1 MHSDIGPLCALH
13 YYMSNQQYEQRI
25 FPVLEMTCAACAT
38 GVEEVL
44 KKQPGVAEASVNYAT
59 RSSRVLY
66 NAATTDACALQKAV
80 QAAGYDLVI
89 AEDNPQ
95 AVKEQME
102 ADSYRKLK
110 HRTWWAI
117 ALSMPV
123 MLIGMLWMDAP
134 MANEIM
140 MVLSAPVV
148 FYFGRHFFIHAWKQ
162 ARNRRMNMD
171 TLVALST
178 GIAWGYSAFNTLYPS
193 FWHRYGLHGHVYFEA
208 AAVVVAFISVGKLLE
223 ERARAGTS
231 AAMRQLM
238 SMQPATVTIQA
249 GNTELEI
256 RAAQVQ
262 VGNAVIVKPG
272 ARIPVDG
279 VVVSGSSWVDESTIT
294 GEPIAVL
301 RQPGDSVISGT
312 VNQKGSFVFRAEKVG
327 AQTEL
332 ARIIALVQEAQ
343 GSKPPVQRLAD
354 KIAAVF
360 VPVVVLLAVVTF
372 ATWLL
377 VGGSSMF
384 PQALMSAI
392 TVLIIACPCALGL
405 ATPTAVMVG
414 IGRGALQGI
423 IIRDATHLET
433 AHKTNTIILDKTGTI
448 TTGKPAVAAIEWAT
462 GAADTAPILMGLESR
477 SEHPLA
483 GAVVRHLQAQQVAA
497 AAIDQFAAITGEGI
511 EGQVAGSRY
520 IVGSRRLLLRSG
532 IDVPDNLAATA
543 QQWEEQAWSVVWF
556 ATGTHVLA
564 VLAIADAIKDT
575 AATAIAGLQR
585 MGIDVVMLTGDSPH
599 AAAAVAKKV
608 GITHWQAAMMPAD
621 KTAYVQQLQQQ
632 GKVVAMVG
640 DGVNDSGAL
649 ATANVSIAMGQGA
662 DVAMEAA
669 GIVLRRS
676 DPEDILRAFRLAGD
690 TVRIIRA
697 NLFWAFIYNII
708 GIPLAAGILY
718 PINGFLLNP
727 MIAGAAMAM
736 SSVSVVANSLR
747 LRYMR

>member
-1 MHSDIGPLCALH
+1 MMPLH
-13 YYMSNQQYEQRI
+13 YYMSQQQFEQRL

-59 RSSRVLY
+59 RTSRVLY
-66 NAATTDACALQKAV
+66 NVAATNTCTLQKAV

-89 AEDNPQ
+89 AEENTQ
-95 AVKEQME
+95 AVTEQRE

-117 ALSMPV
+117 GLSMPV

-134 MANEIM
+134 MANEVM
-140 MVLSAPVV
+140 MALSAPVV
-148 FYFGRHFFIHAWKQ
+148 FYFGRHFFVHAWKQ
-162 ARNRRMNMD
+162 ARNGRMNMD

-178 GIAWGYSAFNTLYPS
+178 GIAWVYSAFNTLFPS

-231 AAMRQLM
+231 EAMRQLM

-249 GNTELEI
+249 GDTELEI
-256 RAAQVQ
+256 PAAQVQ
-262 VGNAVIVKPG
+262 VGNAIIVKPG

-279 VVVSGSSWVDESTIT
+279 VVISGSSWVDESTIT
-294 GEPIAVL
+294 GEPLAVL
-301 RQPGDSVISGT
+301 RQPGDKVISGT
-312 VNQKGSFVFRAEKVG
+312 VNQKGSFVFRAQKVG

-360 VPVVVLLAVVTF
+360 VPVVIALAVVTF

-377 VGGSSMF
+377 VCGGSMF

-433 AHKTNTIILDKTGTI
+433 AHKTNTIVLDKTGTI
-448 TTGKPAVAAIEWAT
+448 TTGKPDVAAIEWA
-462 GAADTAPILMGLESR
+462 ADAPANAVAILLGLEAL

-483 GAVVRHLQAQQVAA
+483 GAVVRHLLVQQVATV
-497 AAIDQFAAITGEGI
+497 AIDRFAAITGQGI
-511 EGQVAGSRY
+511 EGYVAGTRY
-520 IVGSRRLLLRSG
+520 VVGSRKLLQSSG
-532 IDVPDNLAATA
+532 IDIPAPMAETA
-543 QQWEEQAWSVVWF
+543 GTWEEQAWSVVWF
-556 ATGTHVLA
+556 ADGNGVLA
-564 VLAIADAIKDT
+564 VLAIADAIKPT
-575 AATAIAGLQR
+575 AATAIVGLQR

-621 KTAYVQQLQQQ
+621 KTAYIQQLQQQ

>member
-1 MHSDIGPLCALH
+1 MHNN
-13 YYMSNQQYEQRI
+13 MSQQQFEQRI

-66 NAATTDACALQKAV
+66 NAAATDAGMLQKAV

-89 AEDNPQ
+89 AEENTQ
-95 AVKEQME
+95 AVTEQRE

-110 HRTWWAI
+110 QRTWWATG
-117 ALSMPV
+117 LSMPV

-140 MVLSAPVV
+140 MALSAPVV
-148 FYFGRHFFIHAWKQ
+148 FYFGRHFFVHAWKQ
-162 ARNRRMNMD
+162 ARNGRMNMD

-178 GIAWGYSAFNTLYPS
+178 GIAWVYSAFNTLFPS

-208 AAVVVAFISVGKLLE
+208 AAVVVAFISVGKMLE

-231 AAMRQLM
+231 EAMRQLM

-249 GNTELEI
+249 GDTELEI
-256 RAAQVQ
+256 PAAQVQ
-262 VGNAVIVKPG
+262 VGNAIIVKPG

-279 VVVSGSSWVDESTIT
+279 VVISGSSWVDESTIT
-294 GEPIAVL
+294 GEPLAVL
-301 RQPGDSVISGT
+301 RQPGDKVISGT
-312 VNQKGSFVFRAEKVG
+312 VNQKGSFVFRAQKVG

-360 VPVVVLLAVVTF
+360 VPVVIALAVVTF

-377 VGGSSMF
+377 VGGGSMF

-433 AHKTNTIILDKTGTI
+433 AHKTNTIVLDKTGTI
-448 TTGKPAVAAIEWAT
+448 TTGKPDVAAIEWAT
-462 GAADTAPILMGLESR
+462 DAPANAVAILLGLEAL

-497 AAIDQFAAITGEGI
+497 VAIDQFAAITGQGI
-511 EGQVAGSRY
+511 EGFVAGTRY
-520 IVGSRRLLLRSG
+520 VVGSRKLLQSSG
-532 IDVPDNLAATA
+532 IDIPAPMAETA
-543 QQWEEQAWSVVWF
+543 RIWEEQAWSVVWF
-556 ATGTHVLA
+556 ADGKRVLA

-608 GITHWQAAMMPAD
+608 GISHWQAAMMPAD
-621 KTAYVQQLQQQ
+621 KTHYIQQLQQQ

-662 DVAMEAA
+662 DIAMEAA

-690 TVRIIRA
+690 TVHIIRA